1 MLFGR
6 RVRFAIIVLASQ
18 LLLIALAVV
27 MLVQMILIAS
37 HGLVQFVENNQ
48 AILIIEISLTTL
60 ITFFGIF
67 VSIVQLRRLGESRR
81 SDLGKT
87 GAMLRNLNINQN
99 GCYRILIPLCIS
111 YELDIFS
118 QIVKQH

>member
-27 MLVQMILIAS
+27 MLVQMILIAV

-48 AILIIEISLTTL
+48 AILIIEIILTTL

-67 VSIVQLRRLGESRR
+67 VSIVQLRRLGENRSSDSRE
-81 SDLGKT
+81 
-87 GAMLRNLNINQN
+87 N
-99 GCYRILIPLCIS
+99 GRGPKKP
-111 YELDIFS
+111 E
-118 QIVKQH
+118 H

>member
-27 MLVQMILIAS
+27 MLVQMILIAV

-48 AILIIEISLTTL
+48 VILIIEIVLTSL

-67 VSIVQLRRLGESRR
+67 VSIVQLRRLGENRSSDSRE
-81 SDLGKT
+81 
-87 GAMLRNLNINQN
+87 N
-99 GCYRILIPLCIS
+99 GRVPKKP
-111 YELDIFS
+111 E
-118 QIVKQH
+118 H

>member
-27 MLVQMILIAS
+27 MLVQMILIAV

-48 AILIIEISLTTL
+48 AILIIEIVLTSL

-67 VSIVQLRRLGESRR
+67 VSIVQLRRLGENRSSDSRE
-81 SDLGKT
+81 
-87 GAMLRNLNINQN
+87 N
-99 GCYRILIPLCIS
+99 GRGPKKP
-111 YELDIFS
+111 E
-118 QIVKQH
+118 H

>member
-27 MLVQMILIAS
+27 MLVQMILIAV

-48 AILIIEISLTTL
+48 VILIIEIVLTSL

-67 VSIVQLRRLGESRR
+67 VSIVQLRRLGENRSSDSRE
-81 SDLGKT
+81 
-87 GAMLRNLNINQN
+87 N
-99 GCYRILIPLCIS
+99 GRGPKKP
-111 YELDIFS
+111 E
-118 QIVKQH
+118 H

>member
-27 MLVQMILIAS
+27 MLVQMILIAV

-48 AILIIEISLTTL
+48 VILIIEIVLTSL

-67 VSIVQLRRLGESRR
+67 VSIVQLRRLGENRSSDSRE
-81 SDLGKT
+81 
-87 GAMLRNLNINQN
+87 N
-99 GCYRILIPLCIS
+99 GRGPKKS
-111 YELDIFS
+111 E
-118 QIVKQH
+118 H

>member
-27 MLVQMILIAS
+27 MLVQMILIAV

-48 AILIIEISLTTL
+48 AILIIEIILTTL

-67 VSIVQLRRLGESRR
+67 VSILQLRRLGENRSSDSRENR
-81 SDLGKT
+81 RGSKK
-87 GAMLRNLNINQN
+87 
-99 GCYRILIPLCIS
+99 P
-111 YELDIFS
+111 E
-118 QIVKQH
+118 H

>member
-27 MLVQMILIAS
+27 MLVQMILIAV

-48 AILIIEISLTTL
+48 AILIIEILLTSL

-67 VSIVQLRRLGESRR
+67 VSIVQLRRLGENRSSDSRE
-81 SDLGKT
+81 
-87 GAMLRNLNINQN
+87 N
-99 GCYRILIPLCIS
+99 GRGPKKP
-111 YELDIFS
+111 E
-118 QIVKQH
+118 H

>member
-27 MLVQMILIAS
+27 MLVQMILIAV

-48 AILIIEISLTTL
+48 AILIIEIVLTSL

-67 VSIVQLRRLGESRR
+67 VSIVQLRRLGENRSSDSRENR
-81 SDLGKT
+81 RGSKK
-87 GAMLRNLNINQN
+87 
-99 GCYRILIPLCIS
+99 P
-111 YELDIFS
+111 E
-118 QIVKQH
+118 H

>member
-27 MLVQMILIAS
+27 MLVQMILIAV

-48 AILIIEISLTTL
+48 VILIIEIVLTSL

-67 VSIVQLRRLGESRR
+67 VSIVQLRRLGENRSSDSR
-81 SDLGKT
+81 
-87 GAMLRNLNINQN
+87 
-99 GCYRILIPLCIS
+99 
-111 YELDIFS
+111 
-118 QIVKQH
+118 

>member
-27 MLVQMILIAS
+27 MLVQMILIAV

-48 AILIIEISLTTL
+48 AILIIEIVLTTL

-67 VSIVQLRRLGESRR
+67 VSIVQLRRLGENRSSDSRENR
-81 SDLGKT
+81 RGSKK
-87 GAMLRNLNINQN
+87 
-99 GCYRILIPLCIS
+99 P
-111 YELDIFS
+111 E
-118 QIVKQH
+118 H

>member
-27 MLVQMILIAS
+27 MLVQMILIAV

-48 AILIIEISLTTL
+48 AILIIEIILTTL

-67 VSIVQLRRLGESRR
+67 VSIVQLRRLGENRSSDSRENR
-81 SDLGKT
+81 RGSKK
-87 GAMLRNLNINQN
+87 
-99 GCYRILIPLCIS
+99 P
-111 YELDIFS
+111 E
-118 QIVKQH
+118 H

>member
-27 MLVQMILIAS
+27 MLVQMILIAV

-48 AILIIEISLTTL
+48 AILIIEIILTTL

-67 VSIVQLRRLGESRR
+67 VSIVQLRRLGENRSSDSRE
-81 SDLGKT
+81 
-87 GAMLRNLNINQN
+87 N
-99 GCYRILIPLCIS
+99 GRGP
-111 YELDIFS
+111 
-118 QIVKQH
+118 KKPGH